1 MALRPYGWGWRSA
14 QRDMERLRREMN
26 RLFTEWP
33 TRPGWSAASG
43 FPAMNVWTDEN
54 NAVVT
59 AELAGINPEDID
71 ISVVGDTLTL
81 SGNRPADELEDGERF
96 HRRERSYGKFNRS
109 FKLPFRIETDQI
121 EASFDKGVLHISVPR
136 SEADKPK
143 KINVKSA

>member
-1 MALRPYGWGWRSA
+1 
-14 QRDMERLRREMN
+14 MERLQRDMN
-26 RLFTEWP
+26 RLFYDSFSQAGGRVGP
-33 TRPGWSAASG
+33 TSYPV
-43 FPAMNVWTDEN
+43 MNVWSNEEG
-54 NAVVT
+54 AVIT
-59 AELAGINPEDID
+59 AELPGVDAEDID

-81 SGNRPADELEDGERF
+81 SGSRPADELEDGEKF

-143 KINVKSA
+143 KIDVKSA